1 MYFAQEFIPL
11 NYAIRVSSTIV
22 LAVIDLR
29 SLTMMMRPRIAL
41 LGNGGRSEIQPLR
54 GLGETTAF
62 HHRDEA
68 THEVEVDIG
77 YAHKYQEY

>member
-29 SLTMMMRPRIAL
+29 SLTMMRPRIAL
-41 LGNGGRSEIQPLR
+41 LGNGGE
-54 GLGETTAF
+54 
-62 HHRDEA
+62 
-68 THEVEVDIG
+68 
-77 YAHKYQEY
+77 

>member
-1 MYFAQEFIPL
+1 MCFDQEFIPL
-11 NYAIRVSSTIV
+11 NYAILVSSTIV

-29 SLTMMMRPRIAL
+29 SLTMMRPRIAL
-41 LGNGGRSEIQPLR
+41 LGNDGRSEMQPLR
-54 GLGETTAF
+54 GLGEATAF

-68 THEVEVDIG
+68 THEIEADIG

>member
-1 MYFAQEFIPL
+1 MAE
-11 NYAIRVSSTIV
+11 
-22 LAVIDLR
+22 
-29 SLTMMMRPRIAL
+29 
-41 LGNGGRSEIQPLR
+41 SEMQPLR

-68 THEVEVDIG
+68 THEVEADIG

>member
-29 SLTMMMRPRIAL
+29 SLTMMRPRIAL
-41 LGNGGRSEIQPLR
+41 LGNDGRSEMQPLR
-54 GLGETTAF
+54 GLGEATAF

-68 THEVEVDIG
+68 THEVDIG